1 MQKNVSNMHYHVQD
15 TVLYGQSGVCR
26 IADIAEGRGRRP
38 AGLLRPAA
46 GFRGIGH
53 HFRAGGQ
60 RGADSENAAGDVRGG
75 NHRPHRRHAGG
86 GFLWIADDNAR
97 RERYKAILAGGDP
110 SDLIRL
116 IKTLYL
122 RAQTQKAQNKKPR
135 LEDERFMKQAEKLL
149 YEEFAHVL
157 HIRRDEVLPY
167 ILHRVN
173 GSTPSNIKRPR
184 RWARPF

>member
-1 MQKNVSNMHYHVQD
+1 MQKNVRNMHYHVQD

-26 IADIAEGRGRRP
+26 IADIAEKDVGG
-38 AGLLRPAA
+38 GL
-46 GFRGIGH
+46 
-53 HFRAGGQ
+53 RAYYVLQPVFEESATIFVPVG
-60 RGADSENAAGDVRGG
+60 NAALTAKM
-75 NHRPHRRHAGG
+75 RRVMSEAEITA
-86 GFLWIADDNAR
+86 LIDAMPEEDSIWIADDNAR

-173 GSTPSNIKRPR
+173 GSTPS
-184 RWARPF
+184 

>member
-1 MQKNVSNMHYHVQD
+1 MQKNVSDMHYHVQD

-26 IADIAEGRGRRP
+26 IADIAEK
-38 AGLLRPAA
+38 
-46 GFRGIGH
+46 
-53 HFRAGGQ
+53 
-60 RGADSENAAGDVRGG
+60 DV
-75 NHRPHRRHAGG
+75 GG
-86 GFLWIADDNAR
+86 GLRAYYVLQPVFEESATIFVPVGNEALTAKMRRVMSEAEITALIDAMPEEDSIWIADDNAR

-173 GSTPSNIKRPR
+173 GSTPS
-184 RWARPF
+184 